1 MKKRNSKYYKIAFW
15 VCLGVSIVLMVGGAI
30 VPPPFVIDATIFK
43 AVGWLFAYAA
53 LAQIP
58 GLVSEGKQAIL
69 QHGNTSITIKET
81 SEDELPTEQEPV
93 EELHLGGDDE
103 ERYSEEEGY

>member
-1 MKKRNSKYYKIAFW
+1 MKKKTSRYHKTAFW
-15 VCLGVSIVLMVGGAI
+15 VCLIVSIILMVGGAI
-30 VPPPFVIDATIFK
+30 VPPPFVIDASIFK
-43 AVGWLFAYAA
+43 AVGWLFAFAA

-81 SEDELPTEQEPV
+81 QDDELLTEQEP
-93 EELHLGGDDE
+93 EQKLHPGGDDE
-103 ERYSEEEGY
+103 ERDSEEEED